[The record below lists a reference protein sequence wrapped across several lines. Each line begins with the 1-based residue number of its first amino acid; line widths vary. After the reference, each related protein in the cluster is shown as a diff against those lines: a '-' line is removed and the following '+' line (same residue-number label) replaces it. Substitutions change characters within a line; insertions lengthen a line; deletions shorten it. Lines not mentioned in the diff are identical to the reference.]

1 MGLAERRRR
10 RGSAVV
16 RSTRTASFMATR
28 ISGFAPIL
36 CANSLRQLFA
46 PTLCANSFCLT
57 AITATLAT
65 RPGFTAPSAL
75 LRTRRCREELSLGSR
90 ARVVATLAA
99 RPASPPRL
107 DSCTLAAVET
117 TLRTVHRAPVRSL
130 RWPWPLRPAPLH
142 PCETAGSLTT
152 ASFNAPSALL
162 HAFAAVETTLRYPGT
177 LVRWQTHH
185 RCFNRHAA
193 TSAPLSLF

>member
-1 MGLAERRRR
+1 M
-10 RGSAVV
+10 
-16 RSTRTASFMATR
+16 
-28 ISGFAPIL
+28 
-36 CANSLRQLFA
+36 RQLFA
-46 PTLCANSFCLT
+46 PTLCANSLRQLFLLDRNHCHARNSAGLHRPVCSP
-57 AITATLAT
+57 AHSPLSRRTLSRLACA
-65 RPGFTAPSAL
+65 RCCHARGSAGFTAPSGL
-75 LRTRRCREELSLGSR
+75 LHACCSRDNPAHCASCSR
-90 ARVVATLAA
+90 AQLTLA
-99 RPASPPRL
+99 
-107 DSCTLAAVET
+107 
-117 TLRTVHRAPVRSL
+117 
-130 RWPWPLRPAPLH
+130 LRPAPLH